1 MLKISSQQRR
11 RRRRRRRRV
20 VWTKKKE
27 QNLKE
32 IAEALGDFVC
42 RARTYLGH
50 I

>member
-1 MLKISSQQRR
+1 MLKTSLQQRR

-32 IAEALGDFVC
+32 FAEAQGDFVC
-42 RARTYLGH
+42 PARTYLGH
-50 I
+50 T